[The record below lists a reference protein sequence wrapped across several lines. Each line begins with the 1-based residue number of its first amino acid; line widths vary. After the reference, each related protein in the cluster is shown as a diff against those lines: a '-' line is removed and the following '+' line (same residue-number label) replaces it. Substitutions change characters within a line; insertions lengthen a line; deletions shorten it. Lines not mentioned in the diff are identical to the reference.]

1 MTAAF
6 RLSAAVV
13 VVLGDTREAAAL
25 GAALRAAGGL
35 AVSPPD
41 RRDQRVLLVDA
52 RHPYDASYDALG
64 DASDD
69 ASRPAG
75 VAAAPADRLRLLRPE
90 WPMRA
95 GDRWIS
101 AESPADARARLR
113 PEWRTVLLTL
123 GRDMLGPFA
132 GDRDRRYLV
141 RVRGAPSDLRLPLF
155 RYRILSQTGPYTEEG
170 EAALLTAEGVQAMV
184 SRNDGGEG
192 ASPKIAAARRL
203 GLPVLMLARP
213 RQRPGVAQV
222 ATTAEALAWIAARS
236 AEPAG

>member
-13 VVLGDTREAAAL
+13 ILLGDTREAAAL
-25 GAALRAAGGL
+25 GDALRAAGGV
-35 AVSPPD
+35 AVSAPYRRD
-41 RRDQRVLLVDA
+41 RRTLLVDA
-52 RHPYDASYDALG
+52 RHPYDAS
-64 DASDD
+64 DD
-69 ASRPAG
+69 ATRPA
-75 VAAAPADRLRLLRPE
+75 AITAPPADRLRLLRPE

-101 AESPADARARLR
+101 AETPAEARARLQ

-141 RVRGAPSDLRLPLF
+141 RVRGAASDLQLSLF
-155 RYRILSQTGPYTEEG
+155 RYRILSQTGPYTWEG

-192 ASPKIAAARRL
+192 AYPKIAAARRL
-203 GLPVLMLARP
+203 GLPVVMLARP
-213 RQRPGVAQV
+213 GQRPGVAQV

-236 AEPAG
+236 AEPMA